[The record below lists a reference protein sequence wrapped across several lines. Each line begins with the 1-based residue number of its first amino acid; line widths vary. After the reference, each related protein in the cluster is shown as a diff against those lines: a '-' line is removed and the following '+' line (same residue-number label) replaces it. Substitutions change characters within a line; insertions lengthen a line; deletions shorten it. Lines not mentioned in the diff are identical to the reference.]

1 MSAHH
6 VFLYKRLAP
15 LLPVVAGKEALAK
28 AELLLDMVADLVDGG
43 GVRVGSE
50 DAVRAGDESFLEFL
64 GRGRHHDNALDGTV
78 APEAWAYGDAGGV
91 LHSCSG

>member
-15 LLPVVAGKEALAK
+15 LLPVVAG
-28 AELLLDMVADLVDGG
+28 
-43 GVRVGSE
+43 GSE

-64 GRGRHHDNALDGTV
+64 GRGRHRDNALDGTV